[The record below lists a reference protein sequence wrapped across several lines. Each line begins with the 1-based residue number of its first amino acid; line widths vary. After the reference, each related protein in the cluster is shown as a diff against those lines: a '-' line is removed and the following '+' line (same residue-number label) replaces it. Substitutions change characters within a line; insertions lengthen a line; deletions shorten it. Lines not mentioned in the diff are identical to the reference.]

1 MVIQNF
7 METKRVVTLVAFG
20 LLLTVGFLL
29 YVLIYTKQPPIQGL
43 AIGNNRD
50 EHGCLERYPW
60 NQTAYA
66 CMKANLTEIMY
77 QVLDFKSCSDAG
89 YAIDENNQ
97 TSLLQCHA
105 LNGTVFVQNITANIT
120 KTNNT
125 GIVYPDSITL
135 SGNFTISS
143 NVNSTNATNST
154 NLS

>member
-1 MVIQNF
+1 

-20 LLLTVGFLL
+20 LLLAAGFLL
-29 YVLIYTKQPPIQGL
+29 YILIYTKQPPIQGM

-50 EHGCLERYPW
+50 EHGCIEGYSW
-60 NQTAYA
+60 NQTAYS
-66 CMKANLTEIMY
+66 CMRANLTEIIY

-105 LNGTVFVQNITANIT
+105 LNGTIFVQNMTGLNIT

-143 NVNSTNATNST
+143 NT
-154 NLS
+154 NLTNTTSNNSANIS

>member
-1 MVIQNF
+1 

-20 LLLTVGFLL
+20 LLLVAGFLL
-29 YVLIYTKQPPIQGL
+29 YTLIYTKQPPIQGL
-43 AIGNNRD
+43 AIGNGRD
-50 EHGCLERYPW
+50 EHGCIEGYPW
-60 NQTAYA
+60 NQTAFA
-66 CMKANLTEIMY
+66 CMKANLTNIIY

-97 TSLLQCHA
+97 TNLLQCHT
-105 LNGTVFVQNITANIT
+105 LNGTIFIQNSTTNIT

-125 GIVYPDSITL
+125 GIVYPDSIIL

-143 NVNSTNATNST
+143 NVNSTNKTNST